1 MRERWFGG
9 LNLVFARCDEVRS
22 WFLARSFGCSILR
35 RRDERDGRVKL
46 YIVFPRVDRAE
57 ENKTFEYGTSIVDV

>member
-1 MRERWFGG
+1 
-9 LNLVFARCDEVRS
+9 
-22 WFLARSFGCSILR
+22 LR
-35 RRDERDGRVKL
+35 RRDERDERDERDGRVKL

>member
-1 MRERWFGG
+1 VRERWFGG
-9 LNLVFARCDEVRS
+9 PNLVFARCDEVRS

-35 RRDERDGRVKL
+35 RRDERGRVKL
-46 YIVFPRVDRAE
+46 CIVFPRVDRAE